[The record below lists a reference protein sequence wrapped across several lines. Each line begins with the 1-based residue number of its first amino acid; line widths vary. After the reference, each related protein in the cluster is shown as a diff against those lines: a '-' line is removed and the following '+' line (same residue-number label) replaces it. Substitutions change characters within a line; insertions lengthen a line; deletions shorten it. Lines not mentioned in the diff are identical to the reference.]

1 MGKAA
6 KVIVPVAAIGV
17 GIWATGGIGASG
29 WLYNTSTLAASS
41 MGTALPAP
49 GLLQMA
55 GSGLSSIFSSV
66 SSSISSNKLGY
77 GLAGVSAFSSIMAG
91 DERRDDALLRQQ
103 EEERRMRSIRLGALQ
118 AEAAALKRGSASRG
132 AAIAKAV
139 AQGQDI
145 RSSRSFLAFLDD
157 QEREVQQQVG
167 SIRVNAEAGIQTSQ
181 IRFRQFGKQGTAAMF
196 EGVGSAARSLL
207 AVV

>member
-6 KVIVPVAAIGV
+6 KVIVPIAVVGV
-17 GIWATGGIGASG
+17 GIWASGGIGASG
-29 WLYNTSTLAASS
+29 WLYNTSVTAGTNMFGPS
-41 MGTALPAP
+41 MP
-49 GLLQMA
+49 GLLQTA
-55 GSGLSSIFSSV
+55 GSGLSSMFSSAA
-66 SSSISSNKLGY
+66 SSISSNKLAY
-77 GLAGVSAFSSIMAG
+77 GLAGASALTNLMAG
-91 DERRDDALLRQQ
+91 DVRRDDALLRQQ
-103 EEERRMRSIRLGALQ
+103 EEARRMRSIRLGALQ
-118 AEAAALKRGSASRG
+118 AEAAALKMGSASRG

-167 SIRVNAEAGIQTSQ
+167 SIRVNAEAGIQTAQ